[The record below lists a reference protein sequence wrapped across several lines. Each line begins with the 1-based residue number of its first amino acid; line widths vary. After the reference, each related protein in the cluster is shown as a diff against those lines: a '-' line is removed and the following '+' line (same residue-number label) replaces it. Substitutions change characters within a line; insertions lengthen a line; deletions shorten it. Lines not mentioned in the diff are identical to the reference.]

1 MGIITNSMSGAGDK
15 GQGYI
20 DVTNEVPANLTAWSS
35 ILIADF
41 LKSCYNKGYRQI
53 YFSFGTTDKYT
64 LYCICS
70 GVPFDDNSTGVWT
83 LEGTVTTSKIAG
95 NYRSFIGKCNPNSKY
110 DDSCLVVTVLDGRY
124 EEYGA
129 KNNICDLYDSVMTQ
143 WRDTPLNGRYP
154 QSNTH
159 LFDMYTITIKCPTA
173 INSMSTELTGISNSD
188 FLLAR
193 KIFLTFTNSQT
204 INGKTFQTKGI
215 ELYANEMGTS
225 KDKSQ
230 TFTGG
235 IVRDADDNEYD
246 VQIRTPYSGTV
257 TYTLN
262 IIQRSIKLTDN
273 STSGTFTD
281 YEIST
286 LQNGT
291 KQIELNNEIYKLSS
305 TGADSITFTSL
316 AGKKHINIVIST
328 KAWTLVEETAQ
339 STCYDTN
346 ETIDFTAIYA
356 EVLSGVNN
364 NGKIRPFTNNDTLLS
379 ADAIKKIIDGNY
391 TQYSF
396 NAKLD
401 QKIMRAY
408 MQLNYFTSGST
419 ILYYTFK
426 GRITIPEPSNPSVW
440 VDIEVQMEIAKEGN
454 TYDNVPSVGYFRMT
468 RVDVVTSN

>member
-83 LEGTVTTSKIAG
+83 LEGTVTTSRVAEK
-95 NYRSFIGKCNPNSKY
+95 YRSFIGKCDPNSKY
-110 DDSCLVVTVLDGRY
+110 DDSRLVVTVLDGRY

-129 KNNICDLYDSVMTQ
+129 KNNIRGLYDSVMTQ
-143 WRDTPLNGRYP
+143 WRDTPLNGRYI
-154 QSNTH
+154 QSSTH

-257 TYTLN
+257 TYTLD

-291 KQIELNNEIYKLSS
+291 KQIELNNEIYKLSN

-328 KAWTLVEETAQ
+328 KAWTLVEE
-339 STCYDTN
+339 SPNPTCYDTN
-346 ETIDFTAIYA
+346 ETIDFTAIMAEYA
-356 EVLSGVNN
+356 ADTTKSG
-364 NGKIRPFTNNDTLLS
+364 KLRPFTSSDTLLS
-379 ADAIKKIIDGNY
+379 SAAIKAIIDGNY
-391 TQYSF
+391 KMFSF
-396 NAKLD
+396 NAKIGENEM
-401 QKIMRAY
+401 KAY
-408 MQLNYFTSGST
+408 MPISYYSGVNSSNF
-419 ILYYTFK
+419 YTFK
-426 GRITIPEPSNPSVW
+426 GQVTFLNNGWNTI
-440 VDIEVQMEIAKEGN
+440 DVQMQFFAG
-454 TYDNVPSVGYFRMT
+454 TYTNNPGYGFFKFT
-468 RVDVVTSN
+468 AETAISA